1 MKKGYVFVCMILLG
15 ISLVHAHRVNI
26 FTQTQGDKVLC
37 QCFYND
43 GKPVRDQDIQVKTP
57 DGKVIAEGTTDDE
70 GMFSFTPQVHEDLQ
84 IVLNA
89 GMGHT
94 AEAIVKKEDLPEIK
108 KKAIAKT
115 VKQSSPAE
123 GQNEDQERDRDFDEE
138 RLREIIE
145 QVVDEK
151 LQPVI
156 KIIQQ
161 QQRSYSLITIIG
173 GVGYIVG
180 IFGLYMFWKSRK
192 KR

>member
-1 MKKGYVFVCMILLG
+1 MILLG
-15 ISLVHAHRVNI
+15 ISLVHAHRANI

-43 GKPVRDQDIQVKTP
+43 GKPVRGQDIQVRTQ
-57 DGKVIAEGTTDDE
+57 DGRVIAEGTTDDK
-70 GMFSFTPQVHEDLQ
+70 GMFSFTPQVHEDLE

-94 AEAIVKKEDLPEIK
+94 AEITLEKEDLPKTTQKTSVKTAK
-108 KKAIAKT
+108 K
-115 VKQSSPAE
+115 SSPAE
-123 GQNEDQERDRDFDEE
+123 KRNEVREHDSDFDEE
-138 RLREIIE
+138 RLRGIIE

-156 KIIQQ
+156 EGIQK
-161 QQRSYSLITIIG
+161 QQRSHSLITIIG
-173 GVGYIVG
+173 CIGYIVG